1 MLFRHG
7 LAGLAHKAA
16 ASAASTDD
24 FNRADEALNDNAN
37 WTRVVGAGSTDKFGI
52 VSNVL
57 RGGDST
63 TGGTGVQLHGDTRAN
78 DQYCQMRYNN
88 VSGGADNTRIG
99 PTVRCTAGATTMDG
113 YAAFWQY
120 NTTTTGDWYLRLFKW
135 TDGDFGTFLGEYNF
149 GDTAPSNTDIL
160 KLKAIGT
167 TISVDHDTGGGFVER
182 ISVTDADHASGFA
195 GVNTRVDTAAFWM
208 EADDWEAGDI

>member
-1 MLFRHG
+1 MILKHG
-7 LAGLAHKAA
+7 LAGLTHKAT
-16 ASAASTDD
+16 ASAASTDN
-24 FNRADEALNDNAN
+24 FNRADEALDANAN
-37 WTRVVGAGSTDKFGI
+37 WTRITGAGTADRFGI

-57 RGGDST
+57 RGGDSALN
-63 TGGTGVQLHGDTRAN
+63 GSGVQLHGDTRAN
-78 DQYCQMRYNN
+78 DQYCQMTYNN

-99 PTVRCTAGATTMDG
+99 PMVRCTAGATTVDG

-135 TDGDFGTFLGEYNF
+135 TDPNFGTFLGEYNF
-149 GDTAPSNTDIL
+149 GDTAPSGTDIL

-182 ISVTDADHASGFA
+182 ISVTDSDWASGSA
-195 GVNTRVDTAAFWM
+195 GVYMRNDTNTSWM